1 MSEWDKTVAAAK
13 KILGNDAKIDVGKMA
28 GVKKNFADYNKA
40 AEGFMTL
47 RDSLEK
53 KLLELENG
61 ASKIKNSMSQFADE
75 ITDDDYGLDPK
86 KPDDKKKI
94 DQAQKLFTD
103 YFKDSQK
110 DVDDMMKT
118 IDELDKHLIQLS
130 KYKAPPAP

>member
-61 ASKIKNSMSQFADE
+61 GVKN
-75 ITDDDYGLDPK
+75 
-86 KPDDKKKI
+86 
-94 DQAQKLFTD
+94 QKL
-103 YFKDSQK
+103 YEP
-110 DVDDMMKT
+110 VCG
-118 IDELDKHLIQLS
+118 
-130 KYKAPPAP
+130 

>member
-1 MSEWDKTVAAAK
+1 
-13 KILGNDAKIDVGKMA
+13 
-28 GVKKNFADYNKA
+28 
-40 AEGFMTL
+40 
-47 RDSLEK
+47 
-53 KLLELENG
+53 
-61 ASKIKNSMSQFADE
+61 MSQFADE